1 MDLTLD
7 QLNKDKT
14 QLNADILKLIKAFQG
29 KYDIDVYNISMTE
42 NRPMEA
48 KFSEVIGINVEI
60 RL

>member
-7 QLNKDKT
+7 QLNKDKS

-42 NRPMEA
+42 NRPMGA
-48 KFSEVIGINVEI
+48 KFHEVIGINVEI